1 VLLLVDLLDA
11 LSHLIVVERLYLSL
25 RRVLQ
30 LVTDAFQLGLYA
42 GNLSVDDAVV
52 NGIEVYVINYL
63 LKSNV

>member
-42 GNLSVDDAVV
+42 CNLSVDNAVV
-52 NGIEVYVINYL
+52 NGIEVYIINYL